1 MAIITNI
8 EEIATAKTYKCFS
21 QRLSHCIQTE
31 LGILP
36 VNVYK
41 HSNGKLVN
49 VYIMTEEL
57 SKFLEDWT
65 KNKSKRRGD

>member
-8 EEIATAKTYKCFS
+8 EEMAAVKTYKCFS